1 MAQTERAKCYYI
13 TIPGMIQGQYRTN
26 ELVRWRMHFFVR
38 CDCRNRRFTGGKS
51 RFLQE
56 ADGRKG
62 IASAADELC
71 GSAQGK
77 ISAERGKI
85 AQNQPIR
92 RMISADGGAAVG
104 FREISL
110 PLLYRIRRDVRGTNC
125 HSAPRPATSSAKSPR
140 YSPSVHHQGK
150 RATARPILSFRC
162 FCLAKRRAI
171 WYDEISRNR
180 VLTP

>member
-13 TIPGMIQGQYRTN
+13 TIPGMIQG
-26 ELVRWRMHFFVR
+26 
-38 CDCRNRRFTGGKS
+38 
-51 RFLQE
+51 
-56 ADGRKG
+56 
-62 IASAADELC
+62 
-71 GSAQGK
+71 K

-92 RMISADGGAAVG
+92 GMISADGGAAVG

-110 PLLYRIRRDVRGTNC
+110 PLLYRIRRDAARDEL
-125 HSAPRPATSSAKSPR
+125 PRPATSRAKSPR

>member
-13 TIPGMIQGQYRTN
+13 TIPGMIQG
-26 ELVRWRMHFFVR
+26 
-38 CDCRNRRFTGGKS
+38 
-51 RFLQE
+51 
-56 ADGRKG
+56 
-62 IASAADELC
+62 
-71 GSAQGK
+71 K
-77 ISAERGKI
+77 ISAEHGKI

-92 RMISADGGAAVG
+92 GMISADFRLTAARQSVFAK
-104 FREISL
+104 FRF
-110 PLLYRIRRDVRGTNC
+110 LYYIGLDVMRAGRI
-125 HSAPRPATSSAKSPR
+125 ATSSHQQRKIATVLPFRPPSGHTRHGAHARNRAQPLPR
-140 YSPSVHHQGK
+140 LHHQRT

>member
-13 TIPGMIQGQYRTN
+13 TIPGMIQG
-26 ELVRWRMHFFVR
+26 
-38 CDCRNRRFTGGKS
+38 
-51 RFLQE
+51 
-56 ADGRKG
+56 
-62 IASAADELC
+62 
-71 GSAQGK
+71 K

-92 RMISADGGAAVG
+92 GMILADGGAAVG

-110 PLLYRIRRDVRGTNC
+110 PLLYRIRRDTARDEL
-125 HSAPRPATSSAKSPR
+125 PRPATSSAKSPQ